1 MNFEDNSSIDN
12 IGSIVNSLHY
22 GPFAQYWW
30 YKKIYLETNTEK
42 FYPIRLHLKMTQ
54 NLKNLTMQTFI
65 SQGENNQPIFHCN
78 CEKFFATE
86 KSMSAAVNTIY
97 RQYLE
102 SVQSTSKTRI
112 SGPKYFGFVNENHL
126 QMLSK
131 DIIFFPFTIK
141 VDKFEMFVVNAS
153 YDEIKPANGYH
164 ITFVEKIRQEY
175 YLFSQYFIN
184 NQFHVDSYLLT
195 TGEKKY
201 EFQNFDVN
209 RLWESIGMFQ
219 SLSGKELF
227 LFDNLELN
235 HIIEEPLVRFKTM
248 CSDWNQIVFERLH
261 LEYMRNINSKDL
273 TLSVLNHLHKRRS
286 TLFEWH
292 DLLYNFKITEKN
304 NSVLDETMLRKI
316 RAWKQLLVASGCK
329 QIKIYRDKEYW
340 SKADDISADLET
352 LELFSETDSHSNLNL
367 NSSQELRNN
376 EHSDVNIFWKSFEN
390 AMNSNKRG
398 PDNQHRI
405 LSIIAEKFTYSELK
419 RRLNISND
427 LINAARKHARFYGEG
442 APILQEDRVT
452 LTKNK
457 FTEDQLKDLETF
469 LHDKNNVS
477 MSSYKTDTKT
487 GNPILYLNATKKEMW
502 EKYHEE
508 YPNGL
513 KRTSFM
519 CKLDGQFKY
528 REDLGGLCITCDFY
542 GYQVFDSIIQLI
554 KNSQLFEIEKTDLI
568 TKIETLRRHLKR
580 GLEKEIKVLN
590 NGFLEH
596 TTCLNHCLLYAFGE
610 CKEEHSSFCN
620 NCMSLFLVLNEIK
633 KIGLVDTGKC
643 EEYLDKLLYYMT
655 HQLRKKYL
663 NSQFNAALRELK
675 NNGAVLVCDYKMKVI
690 PKSSR
695 ETKQDFFGKE
705 GWTLHTILVITSNNN
720 GELIIRAFDHWS
732 DDGKQDA
739 WFTAS
744 AFDVV
749 LPQIGENIEW
759 VKIFSDNGGHYHN
772 SELMVII
779 SYWKKWYNLNVTKWQ
794 FLEPGE
800 AKTIVDSHHAQL
812 THGFIRYTRLGNNIS
827 TGEDIVNAN
836 KNLAGTSLAKLIPDR
851 SKKISVGTIPGI
863 SNYFTFMWPTDEREG
878 IIEAYEIPNYG
889 KPTIYSVSSIK
900 KLLKNNDIN
909 KPNSTAINQT
919 TAQSEWKIN
928 IPSQINTSVQTL
940 TVTEIIN
947 KFLFINDN
955 DDINLKNLLDERL
968 MPGFAL
974 RSKQKFGKR
983 GGKRLDLK
991 VIEKLK
997 EMFLAGNIEKDKK
1010 YSPEDMLKNL
1020 QACAENYEIEVDNIP
1035 SLHQIKSWISRFN
1048 QHHKKQAAEIAST
1061 SSN

>member
-1 MNFEDNSSIDN
+1 
-12 IGSIVNSLHY
+12 
-22 GPFAQYWW
+22 
-30 YKKIYLETNTEK
+30 
-42 FYPIRLHLKMTQ
+42 
-54 NLKNLTMQTFI
+54 
-65 SQGENNQPIFHCN
+65 
-78 CEKFFATE
+78 
-86 KSMSAAVNTIY
+86 
-97 RQYLE
+97 
-102 SVQSTSKTRI
+102 
-112 SGPKYFGFVNENHL
+112 
-126 QMLSK
+126 
-131 DIIFFPFTIK
+131 
-141 VDKFEMFVVNAS
+141 
-153 YDEIKPANGYH
+153 
-164 ITFVEKIRQEY
+164 
-175 YLFSQYFIN
+175 
-184 NQFHVDSYLLT
+184 
-195 TGEKKY
+195 
-201 EFQNFDVN
+201 
-209 RLWESIGMFQ
+209 
-219 SLSGKELF
+219 
-227 LFDNLELN
+227 
-235 HIIEEPLVRFKTM
+235 
-248 CSDWNQIVFERLH
+248 
-261 LEYMRNINSKDL
+261 
-273 TLSVLNHLHKRRS
+273 
-286 TLFEWH
+286 
-292 DLLYNFKITEKN
+292 
-304 NSVLDETMLRKI
+304 
-316 RAWKQLLVASGCK
+316 
-329 QIKIYRDKEYW
+329 
-340 SKADDISADLET
+340 
-352 LELFSETDSHSNLNL
+352 
-367 NSSQELRNN
+367 
-376 EHSDVNIFWKSFEN
+376 
-390 AMNSNKRG
+390 
-398 PDNQHRI
+398 
-405 LSIIAEKFTYSELK
+405 
-419 RRLNISND
+419 
-427 LINAARKHARFYGEG
+427 
-442 APILQEDRVT
+442 
-452 LTKNK
+452 
-457 FTEDQLKDLETF
+457 
-469 LHDKNNVS
+469 
-477 MSSYKTDTKT
+477 
-487 GNPILYLNATKKEMW
+487 
-502 EKYHEE
+502 
-508 YPNGL
+508 
-513 KRTSFM
+513 
-519 CKLDGQFKY
+519 
-528 REDLGGLCITCDFY
+528 
-542 GYQVFDSIIQLI
+542 
-554 KNSQLFEIEKTDLI
+554 
-568 TKIETLRRHLKR
+568 
-580 GLEKEIKVLN
+580 
-590 NGFLEH
+590 
-596 TTCLNHCLLYAFGE
+596 
-610 CKEEHSSFCN
+610 
-620 NCMSLFLVLNEIK
+620 
-633 KIGLVDTGKC
+633 KC

-900 KLLKNNDIN
+900 KLLKSNDIN